1 MLTVILGMLVALVL
15 AAVVLAAVAVPARQQ
30 GREVLTTQGEEL
42 VSQALERTAEAMG
55 AARDKVGEL
64 ADRLPLPGAAAGGE
78 GRHSADTIDLRD
90 APGAQAADVD
100 LGGERSRRRR

>member
-1 MLTVILGMLVALVL
+1 MLTVILGMLIALVL

-64 ADRLPLPGAAAGGE
+64 ADRLPLPGAASAGE
-78 GRHSADTIDLRD
+78 GRHAAETIDLRD
-90 APGAQAADVD
+90 APGAPPAHVD
-100 LGGERSRRRR
+100 LAGEHSNHRQ